1 MTWHARSDQVGRMVR
16 SRAAPD
22 RHRPP
27 IEVALD
33 RWPVPIWGCP
43 RSDGGN
49 ALDFP
54 RYGTSRGMHSVPVL
68 LCFVVVWYRPIL
80 PIYYRSLWKK
90 KCPSIGD
97 AIPKNGDN
105 WSNCS
110 SRNSPVSWGQHG
122 THLGPTGPRWAPCW
136 SHELCYLGQCRAV
149 ITQSVFSKILPTGTP
164 QRAHEG
170 EVWGV
175 FSEYKR
181 WFRWCVAHC
190 STICNIMLY
199 LSAL

>member
-1 MTWHARSDQVGRMVR
+1 MPEVTRSGAWSGQGQPQIGTGHR
-16 SRAAPD
+16 SRSTSIGGQCRSGA
-22 RHRPP
+22 
-27 IEVALD
+27 ALD
-33 RWPVPIWGCP
+33 LMVGTHWTSHVTAHLFSW
-43 RSDGGN
+43 N
-49 ALDFP
+49 AL
-54 RYGTSRGMHSVPVL
+54 GSRFVMFCCGLVPAY
-68 LCFVVVWYRPIL
+68 FTHIL
-80 PIYYRSLWKK
+80 QITLKK
-90 KCPSIGD
+90 KCPIIGD

-149 ITQSVFSKILPTGTP
+149 ITHSVFSKILPTGTP
-164 QRAHEG
+164 QRALEG

-175 FSEYKR
+175 FCEYKR

-190 STICNIMLY
+190 GTICNIMLY
-199 LSAL
+199 LSAI